1 MYEAILVPTD
11 GSDVAET
18 AGEYAVSLARAF
30 DADLHV
36 LSVNDPRD
44 RTEDGVPPAERAVE
58 TVAGRAD
65 DTGLE
70 PTTNVRGMDAGEDV
84 HRVVIDYAEDEGVD
98 AIVMGTH
105 GRSGLDRFLL
115 GSVAE
120 QTLRESPIP
129 VVTVHEGTDV
139 EPTLD
144 RVLVPTDGS
153 DSAAAAVSHAIDL
166 ATATDATLEVVH
178 VAGRGLGT
186 EPETYELEAADERSG
201 YEPVDDAAERIL
213 EAGLSPVHATVL
225 TGRPDQA
232 ILAHAAERDVDAI
245 VLGTHG
251 RTGIRRYLLG
261 SVTERVVRF
270 AGVPVVAVKPEPGP
284 TTTVEYLDY
293 AVVDDRGWSFEDDD
307 VFERAAETAGLDEG
321 AYGTLEVEQGE
332 YLLDAAE
339 SAGLGW
345 PFYCRAGGCVNCAA
359 LCLEGEVEMDVN
371 RSLSDDELEEG
382 LRLTCVGTPTG
393 DTLRLVVNAKE
404 LESLEDRV
412 M

>member
-1 MYEAILVPTD
+1 MYDTILIPTD
-11 GSDVAET
+11 GSDVAAS
-18 AGEYAVSLARAF
+18 AGEYAASLAGAF

-36 LSVNDPRD
+36 LSVEEPRD
-44 RTEDGVPPAERAVE
+44 RAEDEELPAEQAVGA
-58 TVAGRAD
+58 TSALAD
-65 DTGLE
+65 DAGLE
-70 PTTNVRGMDAGEDV
+70 PTTSVRETDGDV
-84 HRVVIDYAEDEGVD
+84 HREIIDYAEEHDVSC
-98 AIVMGTH
+98 IVMGTH
-105 GRSGLDRFLL
+105 GRTGLSRFVL

-139 EPTLD
+139 EPTID
-144 RVLVPTDGS
+144 RLLVPTDGS

-178 VAGRGLGT
+178 VDGRRLQRD
-186 EPETYELEAADERSG
+186 PDRYEFPGADEKTG
-201 YEPVDDAAERIL
+201 VDAVDEAVERAL
-213 EAGLSPVHATVL
+213 EAGLEPVHATVL
-225 TGRPDQA
+225 PGRADQA
-232 ILAHAAERDVDAI
+232 ILAHAAKRDADAI

-251 RTGIRRYLLG
+251 RTGVRRYLLG

-270 AGVPVVAVKPEPGP
+270 AGVPVFAVKPEPGP

-293 AVVDDRGWSFEDDD
+293 AVIEEREWSLEDGDL
-307 VFERAAETAGLDEG
+307 FERAAETAGLDEA

-339 SAGLGW
+339 SAGLDW
-345 PFYCRAGGCVNCAA
+345 PFYCRSGGCVNCAA
-359 LCLEGEVEMDVN
+359 VCLEGEVEMDVN
-371 RSLSDDELEEG
+371 RSLSEEELEEG